1 MLKKF
6 PLHFLSTSSKATQS
20 YSLQLLSSPQSRSTT
35 TSQTSTNHLIHT
47 DLPVSLGGKNLFP
60 QPVELL
66 LASLGSCKE
75 VTLRYILRNMSPR
88 IIPVEIAVN
97 VEGYRIKSGAL
108 QLPIDIVACDE
119 PSYLKE
125 IRVDVVFST
134 REGVSE
140 ENIRVIKEQ
149 VEMRC
154 PVASMIK
161 CSNTRLICGVRNEV
175 IEDAVVEDAVIE
187 DAVIRDA

>member
-1 MLKKF
+1 M
-6 PLHFLSTSSKATQS
+6 
-20 YSLQLLSSPQSRSTT
+20 
-35 TSQTSTNHLIHT
+35 
-47 DLPVSLGGKNLFP
+47 
-60 QPVELL
+60 
-66 LASLGSCKE
+66 
-75 VTLRYILRNMSPR
+75 
-88 IIPVEIAVN
+88 
-97 VEGYRIKSGAL
+97 
-108 QLPIDIVACDE
+108 QLPKLANNNSTGCGNKFLPPKDTGKSVCMRWFVD
-119 PSYLKE
+119 
-125 IRVDVVFST
+125 VCDVVFST